1 MDYRNDSQDLSKNTI
16 LYGHHAKDG
25 TMFKHLMKF
34 KDEEFFKKHPTFTFH
49 TLEASYEAEI
59 FAVYLKTTDFN
70 YIQTDFGSDEEFEQ
84 NPGTFLIYTEVEVD
98 ADDVIVTLS
107 TCDYEMDRLEGR
119 FVVQAKLV
127 KKE

>member
-59 FAVYLKTTDFN
+59 FAVYPKTTDFN

-84 NPGTFLIYTEVEVD
+84 FLEKTREHSLYIPKWKSMQT
-98 ADDVIVTLS
+98 TSL
-107 TCDYEMDRLEGR
+107 
-119 FVVQAKLV
+119 
-127 KKE
+127 